1 MSFTIIGE
9 LLNTTRPGIQA
20 AVAQR
25 DAKTLQQRVLRQE
38 EKGAGYID
46 INAGAGV
53 ETENQDMQWLIKTVQ
68 AVASVPLCIDS
79 PDPNVLESAWEIL
92 DRPPMINSISL
103 EKNRFGRMLDVLK
116 GRECNVVALCMDDTG
131 MPQTCAQICH
141 RAERLVHGLS
151 GIGIPP
157 ASIWIDPLVGP
168 VSTHT
173 GNGLIALEAVA
184 AIKNQ
189 IPGINT
195 VCGLSNISFGLPA
208 RRIINRMFLALM
220 INQGLDGALLD
231 PLDRE
236 LMAALKTTQLLMGRD
251 DYCMDFM
258 DDCSAGNI
266 PMQEK

>member
-25 DAKTLQQRVLRQE
+25 NTKTLQQLVLRQE

-53 ETENQDMQWLIKTVQ
+53 ETEKQDMQWLIQTVQ

-79 PDPNVLESAWEIL
+79 PDPHVLESAFEIL
-92 DRPPMINSISL
+92 DHPPMINSISL

-116 GRECNVVALCMDDTG
+116 GRDCHVVALCMDDTG

-157 ASIWIDPLVGP
+157 SAIWIDPLVGP
-168 VSTHT
+168 MSTHT
-173 GNGLIALEAVA
+173 GNGLMALEAVA
-184 AIKNQ
+184 ALKKE
-189 IPGINT
+189 IPGIHT

-208 RRIINRMFLALM
+208 RRIINRTFLALM
-220 INQGLDGALLD
+220 MHQGLDGALLD
-231 PLDRE
+231 PLDQE
-236 LMAALKTTQLLMGRD
+236 LMAVLKTTQMLMGRD
-251 DYCMDFM
+251 DYCMAFM
-258 DDCSAGNI
+258 DSCSAGNI
-266 PMQEK
+266 PMLER